1 MIKQNILTIENFLD
15 NTKTNNDI
23 TFNVSQILNSDNNT
37 STNHI
42 KLEFLNFKNRK
53 LKKGQWVDVKDTI
66 NEWLQAQV
74 IDIKGNKAHIHYN
87 GWGSRW
93 DEWIDMDSDRIQ
105 LFRTHT
111 QQSTLFNYHSPFPIT
126 KPDASINLPD
136 NGSDDINEIL
146 KKISKKQVIVEMMN
160 DQTNKMIDNILESKN
175 INGIDSNSETN
186 V

>member
-1 MIKQNILTIENFLD
+1 VIKQNILTIENFLD
-15 NTKTNNDI
+15 NTKTTNEISFNICQPSNPESNNPS
-23 TFNVSQILNSDNNT
+23 NL
-37 STNHI
+37 I
-42 KLEFLNFKNRK
+42 KLEFLDYKNRK

-66 NEWLQAQV
+66 NEWLEAQV
-74 IDIKGNKAHIHYN
+74 IDIKDSKAFIHYN

-111 QQSTLFNYHSPFPIT
+111 QQSTLFNYHSPFPTT

-146 KKISKKQVIVEMMN
+146 KKIS
-160 DQTNKMIDNILESKN
+160 NK
-175 INGIDSNSETN
+175 
-186 V
+186 